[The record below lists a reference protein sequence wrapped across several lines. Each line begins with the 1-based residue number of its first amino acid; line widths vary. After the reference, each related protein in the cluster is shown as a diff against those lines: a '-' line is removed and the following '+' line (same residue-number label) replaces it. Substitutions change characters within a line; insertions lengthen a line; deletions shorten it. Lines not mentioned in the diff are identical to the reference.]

1 MKILVTGG
9 CGFIGHNLIEKL
21 IKETDHEI
29 ISLDRLDTSG
39 TLDRLAYIKN
49 KYPDESHRLSI
60 VWHDLKSPL
69 NKYVMKQLEG
79 VEYIFHLAA
88 GSHVD
93 RSIENPLEFVMDNVV
108 GTCNLLDYAREIKPK
123 LFIYFSTDEVFG
135 PAPDNVAYKEWD
147 RYNSGNPYSASKA
160 GAEELCLAYEN
171 TYGLPILITHC
182 MNVFGERQHNEKYIP
197 LCIKRILSG
206 EKIYVHSNE
215 DCTKAGSRF
224 YIHYM
229 DVCDAVFHIWFLFE
243 KGMVASGDK
252 FNIVGSEEI
261 DNFELLMRI
270 AQIMREEKVNYELVD
285 FHTSRPGHDL
295 RYALDGEKMKGLG
308 WEPKPLQERLEETV
322 KWYLLEDNKQWLK

>member
-21 IKETDHEI
+21 IKETDFDI
-29 ISLDRLDTSG
+29 VSLDRLDTSG
-39 TLDRLAYIKN
+39 TLDRLAYIKE
-49 KYPDESHRLSI
+49 KYPDEASRISV

-69 NKYVMKQLEG
+69 NKYVKKQLGEIK
-79 VEYIFHLAA
+79 YIFHLAA

-93 RSIENPLEFVMDNVV
+93 RSIENPMEFVMDNVV

-123 LFIYFSTDEVFG
+123 LFMYFSTDEVFG
-135 PAPDNVAYKEWD
+135 PAPNGVAYKEWD

-171 TYGLPILITHC
+171 TYKLPIVISHC

-197 LCIKRILSG
+197 LCIKRILNN
-206 EKIYVHSNE
+206 EKIYVHSNKE
-215 DCTKAGSRF
+215 RTKAGSRF
-224 YIHYM
+224 YIHHM
-229 DVCDAVFHIWFLFE
+229 DVSDAVLYIWKLFE
-243 KGMVASGDK
+243 KGTVKSGEK

-261 DNFELLMRI
+261 DNFDLLMRI
-270 AQIMREEKVNYELVD
+270 SKILNKEPIYEMVD

-295 RYALDGEKMKGLG
+295 RYALDGSKMKSLG
-308 WEPKPLQERLEETV
+308 WEPKELQQRLQETV
-322 KWYLLEDNKQWLK
+322 DWYLKEENSHWLK